1 MYDLVVGIDF
11 GSSGT
16 GFAYSLFNKNS
27 IILGQIYGSIVHKVP
42 TEIILDDNNN
52 ILEFGA
58 ECVKFLK
65 EKGLSTGNYFKG
77 IKMELYNNK
86 NTIIAENTGK
96 EFPLT
101 LVIQK
106 VLEKIKEISI
116 NEISKNRPS
125 LKQQTEKIKWV
136 VTVPSIWEAKQKSI
150 MMESCIGA
158 GLVNENTDKSLFFAL
173 EPEAASLYCLINKE
187 IDREYFK
194 KGDYYIVCDLG
205 GGTGDIVAHLVG
217 SNNSLNEISP
227 SCGGNFGSN
236 EIDKCIFK
244 DIIFKLFGCHDFNS
258 FYLKYKKM
266 NKDNNESDKIAK
278 EKNKENKNKIKNEN
292 SNIED
297 NEKRDLYNE
306 WSEIERQIKDF
317 KEGITKEKIENNIKC
332 TLNFSLFKEICEED
346 IDINDLVEEYNSNI
360 YDEKLKLTVRNKKRW
375 FVEFPYEIV
384 YNYMKIQANSI
395 CKIINNINANE
406 EIKTIIFVG
415 GYCSNE
421 ILLELI
427 KSDLN
432 KITTYLQPSNPSLA
446 VLEGAVLFGIQP
458 STINIRKAKYT
469 IGKDYAAK
477 WNDGLH
483 SKKGEKYYLKD
494 LNDWFCKDCFDKF
507 IEVDQSL
514 RYGEEFFHNSF
525 MEGYCAIINFYKT
538 KKKNPVF
545 VFEDGITHIGKC
557 KIQIDKEYATLKDRK
572 IKVTMKFGG
581 TYIDVTAIHLKSGKS
596 AKTKLIFD

>member
-16 GFAYSLFNKNS
+16 GFAYSFFDKNS
-27 IILGQIYGSIVHKVP
+27 IILGQIYGSIDHKVP

-194 KGDYYIVCDLG
+194 KGDYYIICDLG

-217 SNNSLNEISP
+217 SNNNLNEISP

-236 EIDKCIFK
+236 EIDKYIFK
-244 DIIFKLFGCHDFNS
+244 DIIFKLFGCYDFNS
-258 FYLKYKKM
+258 FYLKYKKI
-266 NKDNNESDKIAK
+266 NKDNNV
-278 EKNKENKNKIKNEN
+278 
-292 SNIED
+292 NIED
-297 NEKRDLYNE
+297 NVKRDLFYE
-306 WSEIERQIKDF
+306 WSEIEREIKDF
-317 KEGITKEKIENNIKC
+317 KEGITKEKIRNKIKY
-332 TLNFSLFKEICEED
+332 TINFSLFQDIFVDD
-346 IDINDLVEEYNSNI
+346 IDINDLVAEYNSNI
-360 YDEKLKLTVRNKKRW
+360 YDGNLKLTVRKNNRRW
-375 FVEFPYEIV
+375 LVEFPYEIV

-395 CKIINNINANE
+395 CKIINDINTKE

-514 RYGEEFFHNSF
+514 KYGEEFFHNSF
-525 MEGYCAIINFYKT
+525 MEGYCAVINFYKT

-545 VFEDGITHIGKC
+545 VFEDGITQIGKC

-596 AKTKLIFD
+596 ANTKLIFD